1 MKLEYPHS
9 FTPEE
14 AQARIRA
21 LTDYWM
27 KYGIQS
33 SWRGDSAEIS
43 GKVKGVSFSGTLR
56 LGAGALTGE
65 VKVGFLAEKLG
76 GRAYVERKLSEYLDP
91 KVTLDELKAR
101 K

>member
-1 MKLEYPHS
+1 MKLQYPHA

-21 LTDYWM
+21 LTDYWT

-33 SWRGDSAEIS
+33 SWNGDSAQIS

-56 LGAGALTGE
+56 LAPGALTGE

-76 GRAYVERKLSEYLDP
+76 GRAYVERKLAEYLDP
-91 KVTLDELKAR
+91 KITLTELQSR
-101 K
+101 T

>member
-9 FTPEE
+9 FTQEE
-14 AQARIRA
+14 VQARIRA
-21 LTDYWM
+21 LTDYWT

-33 SWRGDSAEIS
+33 TWQGESAQIS
-43 GKVKGVSFSGTLR
+43 GKVKGVSFSGTLW
-56 LGAGALTGE
+56 LKPGALTGE

-76 GRAYVERKLSEYLDP
+76 GRAYVERKLTEYLDP
-91 KVTLDELKAR
+91 KVPLAELQAR